1 MASTHQFLART
12 HAAVMSSRKVAA
24 VLTASLTWSWLLV
37 CGQALAQSADA
48 APHLP
53 DMSAYNCTAATSN
66 ATASTRH
73 IGQVIK
79 GRYYEWHEI
88 YIQGQTNQ
96 QRLACISLVRPTTQ
110 QLNSDEAKTFLT
122 NAFAI
127 GAPAATATDREA
139 SQSTGSIEPPN
150 VQAEPIKRLRQ
161 PSAASSSGA
170 EQKAAITDLPP
181 VPASKSFDGPSGTTA
196 STGLSSRERSAVVQ
210 ESPASALD
218 VAKAQTVGVEDRT
231 QIPNTQVFP
240 WTTLAYL
247 SVTYPNG
254 DSFRCSATLVSPY
267 VVVTAGHCVHNNTR
281 GGYITSAR
289 VYPGQSQATLGDN
302 NPIRPYGSKS
312 DVSAV
317 QTTSQWT
324 QISGDDSYQIASYR
338 HDFAAIQFK
347 TAFTHTSTFMPIL
360 YANTASPVTS
370 AGYPA
375 TYKSTSA
382 FGLYAETGSESN
394 QSFNDLRAVHVRE
407 FKIDASAGNS
417 GGPFF
422 YIDSGTGQ
430 RYLVGSLSYADDLDD
445 QAGGPWYD
453 SWNQSL
459 VSGWASWTPSNA
471 VAGTVSGLRVASVFS
486 STLQGATSYLRF
498 YNAGTAS
505 GSVDVTLADYATGA
519 ILGTWTSPVIAGHR
533 TRQFAV
539 SEIESGANA
548 VFTKPSVY
556 SISVRPTFSGIF
568 QNTLWNTG
576 SATLANASTCD
587 TPSADQKTLIYVHSS
602 LLAPYTST
610 VVIHNTGTSA
620 VSPTL
625 GIYNAETGLRIT
637 GYVSNAI
644 PANGQNIV
652 EVASLEKAAGI
663 TPSTAYHY
671 NIVAETSFTG
681 YLQQFLNN
689 QTAKTIVDMTASCAM
704 GP

>member
-1 MASTHQFLART
+1 
-12 HAAVMSSRKVAA
+12 MSSRKVAA
-24 VLTASLTWSWLLV
+24 AHALALTWSLLLF
-37 CGQALAQSADA
+37 GGHARAQSMDA

-53 DMSAYNCTAATSN
+53 DMSAYNCTAATTN
-66 ATASTRH
+66 TTASMRH

-88 YIQGQTNQ
+88 YVQGQTNQ
-96 QRLACISLVRPTTQ
+96 QHLACISLIRPTTQ
-110 QLNSDEAKTFLT
+110 QLSDNEAKAFLT
-122 NAFAI
+122 DAFAI
-127 GAPAATATDREA
+127 GAPAATATDRET
-139 SQSTGSIEPPN
+139 SQSVDSIEPAN
-150 VQAEPIKRLRQ
+150 VQAEPLKRVRP
-161 PSAASSSGA
+161 PSASRGGA
-170 EQKAAITDLPP
+170 EQKAGIIDVPP
-181 VPASKSFDGPSGTTA
+181 VPASKSFDGQSATTPSTA
-196 STGLSSRERSAVVQ
+196 TPSKERSAVVQ

-218 VAKAQTVGVEDRT
+218 FASPQTVGVEDRT
-231 QIPNTQVFP
+231 QIANTQVFP
-240 WTTLAYL
+240 WTTLAYI

-254 DSFRCSATLVSPY
+254 DSFRCTATLVSPY
-267 VVVTAGHCVHNNTR
+267 VVVTAGHCIHNNTR

-324 QISGDDSYQIASYR
+324 QISGDDSYQIESYR

-347 TAFTHTSTFMPIL
+347 TAFTHTSTFMPVL
-360 YANTASPVTS
+360 YSNVASPVTS

-375 TYKSTSA
+375 TINSTSA
-382 FGLYAETGSESN
+382 FGLYAQTGSESN
-394 QSFNDLRAVHVRE
+394 QSFDNLRAVHVRE
-407 FKIDASAGNS
+407 FKIDASPGNS

-459 VSGWASWTPSNA
+459 VSGWVSWTPTSA
-471 VAGTVSGLRVASVFS
+471 VIGTVSGLRVASVFS
-486 STLQGATSYLRF
+486 STLPGATSYLRF
-498 YNAGTAS
+498 YNAGSTS
-505 GSVDVTLADYATGA
+505 GTVEVTLADYTTGA
-519 ILGTWTSPVIAGHR
+519 ILGTWTSPSIAGHR
-533 TRQFAV
+533 TRQFPV

-556 SISVRPTFSGIF
+556 SLSVRPTFSGNF

-576 SATLANASTCD
+576 SAALANASTCD
-587 TPSADQKTLIYVHSS
+587 TQSTDRKTLIYVHSS
-602 LLAPYTST
+602 LLSPYTST
-610 VVIHNTGTSA
+610 IVIHNTGSGT

-625 GIYNAETGLRIT
+625 GIYNAETGQRIT
-637 GYVSNAI
+637 GYVATAI
-644 PANGQNIV
+644 PANGQSIV
-652 EVASLEKAAGI
+652 EIASLEKAAGI

-689 QTAKTIVDMTASCAM
+689 QTAKMIVDMTASCAM
-704 GP
+704 AP